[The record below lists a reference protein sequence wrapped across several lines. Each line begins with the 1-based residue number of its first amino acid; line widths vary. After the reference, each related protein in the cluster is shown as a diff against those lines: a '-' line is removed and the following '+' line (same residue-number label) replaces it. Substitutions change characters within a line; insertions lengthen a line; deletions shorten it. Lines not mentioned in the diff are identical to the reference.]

1 MFMNDFDNYNEKVII
16 SQVAY
21 MLVTPLS

>member
-1 MFMNDFDNYNEKVII
+1 MNDFDNYNEKVII

-21 MLVTPLS
+21 MLVTPLSW